1 MRGVAVS
8 AAYLVAARRTA
19 VAPRNGAF
27 RAVEADELCEA
38 PIRAVVSGSG
48 IAPEA
53 IDEVI
58 FGNALYGGGNPAR
71 LAALRAGLPD
81 GVSALTIDSQCCGGL
96 DAITTAADRIASAG
110 ADAVIA
116 GGVESFSRAVLRA
129 QRPRNASEAPQ
140 PYDRPPFTP
149 WPERDPDMIAA
160 AATLAEAF
168 NIRRDRQDAF
178 AIASHHKAIENPPGS
193 SEIVPLMGLSH
204 DAFPRALTETL
215 CSRLSPIAGGPSFG
229 VTRATVAVEADAAA
243 AVLVVSESMLRR
255 FDVAR
260 PLRVVAASRCGGD
273 PAMPGAAPIA
283 AARKLLA
290 AQQISPK
297 TVAVAEIMEA
307 FAAQA
312 IACAEGIGLAP
323 AALNRGGGALARGH
337 PIGASGA
344 ILAVRLWH
352 EMQKEASGALGLA
365 TIAAAGGLGSAL
377 LVTI

>member
-1 MRGVAVS
+1 MS

-27 RAVEADELCEA
+27 KSVEADELGEA
-38 PIRAVVSGSG
+38 PIRAILSDTG

-53 IDEVI
+53 IDDVI
-58 FGNALYGGGNPAR
+58 FGNALYAGGNPAR

-81 GVSALTIDSQCCGGL
+81 RAPALTLDSQCCGGL
-96 DAITTAADRIASAG
+96 DAIMIAADRIASGG

-116 GGVESFSRAVLRA
+116 GGVESFSRAPLRA
-129 QRPRNASEAPQ
+129 RRPRNADEAPQ
-140 PYDRPPFTP
+140 PYDRPPFAP

-160 AATLAEAF
+160 AAKLAEAF
-168 NIRRDRQDAF
+168 GIGREKQDAF
-178 AIASHHKAIENPPGS
+178 AIASHRKAIENPPDVR
-193 SEIVPLMGLSH
+193 EIVALSGLSH

-215 CSRLSPIAGGPSFG
+215 CSRLPPIAVDQAFG

-243 AVLVVSESMLRR
+243 ALLVVSEAMLRR
-255 FDVAR
+255 LNVER
-260 PLRVVAASRCGGD
+260 PLRIVAATRCGDD
-273 PAMPGAAPIA
+273 PAMPGVAPIA

-290 AQQISPK
+290 THRIAPQTI
-297 TVAVAEIMEA
+297 AVAEVMEA

-312 IACAEGIGLAP
+312 IACAEGIGVAP
-323 AALNRGGGALARGH
+323 SALNRGGGGLARGH

-352 EMQKEASGALGLA
+352 EMQREAPGTLGLA
-365 TIAAAGGLGSAL
+365 AIAAAGGLGSAL
-377 LVTI
+377 LATI